1 MNNYWAF
8 APMTDSSPLLGDPD
22 ALQKRMDEDG
32 YLLLRGLVDR
42 DRLAAVHRDFLDILS
57 DQGWI
62 ADGDALEE
70 MRPVGPLVREGE
82 DDFFAAY
89 DQVQKLESFHTLA
102 HDAGLS
108 GAVRDV
114 VGTTAFP
121 HPLKVA
127 RLIFPGAP
135 AVSTPP
141 HQDFL
146 NNQGTAELTAT
157 WIPLHDCPMQSGTIA
172 VLRGSHRF
180 GVLPLEWHMGP
191 GNRQA
196 VMPEEM
202 QEKLRWVTTDMQA
215 GDVLVFGAMT
225 VHAALNNASFG
236 MRLSVDFR
244 YQEQGQELSDL
255 VLKPHFER
263 LTWEDIYEGWQSE
276 EFQYYW
282 RDLDYELVPYDK
294 KPFEES
300 APSEEQM
307 IRAVVYEQYRQKA
320 LESQQTSGA

>member
-1 MNNYWAF
+1 M
-8 APMTDSSPLLGDPD
+8 
-22 ALQKRMDEDG
+22 
-32 YLLLRGLVDR
+32 
-42 DRLAAVHRDFLDILS
+42 
-57 DQGWI
+57 
-62 ADGDALEE
+62 
-70 MRPVGPLVREGE
+70 
-82 DDFFAAY
+82 
-89 DQVQKLESFHTLA
+89 
-102 HDAGLS
+102 
-108 GAVRDV
+108 
-114 VGTTAFP
+114 
-121 HPLKVA
+121 
-127 RLIFPGAP
+127 
-135 AVSTPP
+135 STPP

-244 YQEQGQELSDL
+244 YQRRGRSSRTC

-263 LTWEDIYEGWQSE
+263 LTWEEIYEGWQS
-276 EFQYYW
+276 
-282 RDLDYELVPYDK
+282 R
-294 KPFEES
+294 S
-300 APSEEQM
+300 SSTTGATSTTSSS
-307 IRAVVYEQYRQKA
+307 RTTRSRSRKA
-320 LESQQTSGA
+320 RPQRSK